1 MRRALMI
8 TAVLLLGLGALA
20 YPTVSNYLMERN
32 GSYVI
37 DEYRAQVDQTD
48 QAALEQAW
56 QEAIEYNQTLSGSP
70 AHDPFLDGT
79 GMAMPENYYE
89 VLNLNDTMAYVDIP
103 KIGVHLPV
111 YHGTSEEVLRRGVGH
126 LEGSSLPVGGAD
138 THTVLTG
145 HTGLS
150 NARLF
155 TDLQELEVG
164 DLFYIYVLDQV
175 LAYRVD
181 QIKVVEPDDTSY
193 LKREIGKDYAT
204 LLTCTPYGINSH
216 RLLVRGERT
225 EYVPEEQAAIEPV
238 ETVST
243 ADRTVLVAAAVTAGV
258 MLVLVV
264 VSAVLTARNRKRQR
278 RVEELWQ
285 DLMRQ

>member
-264 VSAVLTARNRKRQR
+264 VSAVLTARNR
-278 RVEELWQ
+278 
-285 DLMRQ
+285 

>member
-285 DLMRQ
+285 DLMR